1 MQTTHLRNYVT
12 LVILYLSLIIGFFL
26 DEKLNYGAYMD
37 WYANSMVIKNFLVDF
52 KKTFI
57 SYDEFS
63 HRHSPIYYIFLSLLY
78 DLGFSDNF
86 VRLINLH
93 LSLSLILVFY
103 KCLKLKFN
111 YVDKKI
117 LQLLSL
123 VIFLSPTF
131 RSLSIWPDS
140 RLPGLILFTISIYFF
155 LKFSINNRLKYMW
168 SCSTFLILSSYLS
181 PNFSLFSLYFYFY
194 FYKKLKLKDFIL
206 LIFYNLIAAL
216 PAFFYIF
223 IMGVN
228 FLNAGITPFNNNETV
243 ALNFNYANKILLVSS
258 ILFFHLIPIFFYTI
272 KLDKITEFF
281 KKNFLPIII
290 GCLILMY
297 FFDYQMIYTGGG
309 FFFQLSQILLDN
321 NFILFFVCFFS
332 ITTFLYL
339 LKLDFNNFLIF
350 LILVLSNIQNS
361 IYHKYYEPMIL
372 IIFFTLF
379 ANLDFKSF
387 FIKKKSLII
396 LYTYSLGFIVLRLIK
411 NTLI

>member
-140 RLPGLILFTISIYFF
+140 RLPGLILFTISI
-155 LKFSINNRLKYMW
+155 
-168 SCSTFLILSSYLS
+168 
-181 PNFSLFSLYFYFY
+181 
-194 FYKKLKLKDFIL
+194 
-206 LIFYNLIAAL
+206 
-216 PAFFYIF
+216 
-223 IMGVN
+223 
-228 FLNAGITPFNNNETV
+228 
-243 ALNFNYANKILLVSS
+243 
-258 ILFFHLIPIFFYTI
+258 
-272 KLDKITEFF
+272 
-281 KKNFLPIII
+281 
-290 GCLILMY
+290 
-297 FFDYQMIYTGGG
+297 
-309 FFFQLSQILLDN
+309 
-321 NFILFFVCFFS
+321 
-332 ITTFLYL
+332 
-339 LKLDFNNFLIF
+339 
-350 LILVLSNIQNS
+350 
-361 IYHKYYEPMIL
+361 
-372 IIFFTLF
+372 
-379 ANLDFKSF
+379 
-387 FIKKKSLII
+387 
-396 LYTYSLGFIVLRLIK
+396 
-411 NTLI
+411 